1 MREQYGIGQF
11 VPGAIRSDYCPENAG
26 TSNSDGFFGCI
37 DDDGDG
43 IANMFEEESGNS
55 TGNSEDE
62 TSPLPAIGVV
72 GTLAAICVALIPARR
87 RE

>member
-43 IANMFEEESGNS
+43 IANMFEETNENS
-55 TGNSEDE
+55 SSDSEDE
-62 TSPLPAIGVV
+62 TSPLPSIGIF
-72 GTLAAICVALIPARR
+72 GTLAAIGLALIPARKR
-87 RE
+87 K